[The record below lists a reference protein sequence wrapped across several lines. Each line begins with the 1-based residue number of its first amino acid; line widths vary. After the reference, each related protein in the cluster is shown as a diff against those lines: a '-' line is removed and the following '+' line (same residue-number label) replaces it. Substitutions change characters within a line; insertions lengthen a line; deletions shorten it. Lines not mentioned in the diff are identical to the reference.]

1 MFDGKTILITGGTGS
16 FGNQMVHYLLKKDC
30 REIRIF
36 SRDETKQDAMR
47 VNLNNPRLK
56 FFLGDIRE
64 RQSLDEAMRDV
75 DLVFHAAALKQVPS
89 CEFFPM
95 EAVKTNVIGS
105 RNVIASAVA
114 HGVRSLVCLST
125 DKAVYPV
132 NTMGMSKA
140 LMEKV
145 AQAASREL
153 KPDDTVITCVRYGN
167 VIHSRGSVVPLFV
180 KQIRAG
186 KPLTVTEPSMTRFLM
201 TLEDAIELVEFA
213 FAHGRQGDLFIR
225 KASASDLNTLVEAV
239 KRVFKATNPVEVI
252 GMRHSEKMHETLANQ
267 DELSRSEDM
276 GSFYRIT
283 MDTRDLNYEKYL
295 TQGEP
300 ARSDLNDYSSQIAE
314 QLSIEE
320 IEKLLLTQPE
330 IQASLKEMGL
340 G

>member
-1 MFDGKTILITGGTGS
+1 MFEGKTVLITGGTGS
-16 FGNQMVHYLLKKDC
+16 FGNQMVQHLLKKDC
-30 REIRIF
+30 GEIRIF

-47 VNLNNPRLK
+47 VDLNNRHLK
-56 FFLGDIRE
+56 FFLGDIRDRE
-64 RQSLDEAMRDV
+64 SLDEAMKGV

-95 EAVKTNVIGS
+95 EAVKTNVVGS
-105 RNVIASAVA
+105 RNVINSAVH
-114 HGVRSLVCLST
+114 HGVRSLVFLST

-153 KPDDTVITCVRYGN
+153 KPEDTVITCVRYGN
-167 VIHSRGSVVPLFV
+167 VIHSRGSVVPLFI
-180 KQIRAG
+180 KQIREG
-186 KPLTVTEPSMTRFLM
+186 KPLTVTEPTMTRFLM
-201 TLEDAIELVEFA
+201 TLENATELVEFA
-213 FAHGRQGDLFIR
+213 FTHGRQGDLFIR
-225 KASASDLNTLVEAV
+225 KAPASDLDTLVKAI
-239 KRVFKATNPVEVI
+239 KRLFKADNPVEVI

-276 GSFYRIT
+276 GDFYRIT
-283 MDTRDLNYEKYL
+283 MDGRDLNYEKYL
-295 TQGEP
+295 TEGEP
-300 ARSDLNDYSSQIAE
+300 ARSDLTDFSSNIAR

-330 IQASLKEMGL
+330 IRAYLSDMGL
-340 G
+340 

>member
-1 MFDGKTILITGGTGS
+1 MFEGKTVLITGGTGS

-30 REIRIF
+30 KEIRIF

-47 VNLNNPRLK
+47 TDLNNPRLK

-64 RQSLDEAMRDV
+64 RESLDEAMRDV

-95 EAVKTNVIGS
+95 EAVKTNILGS
-105 RNVIASAVA
+105 RNVIQSAVA

-140 LMEKV
+140 LMEKT

-167 VIHSRGSVVPLFV
+167 VIHSRGSVIPLFI
-180 KQIRAG
+180 KQIKEG
-186 KPLTVTEPSMTRFLM
+186 KPLTVTEPSMTRFFM
-201 TLEDAIELVEFA
+201 TLENAIHLVEFA
-213 FAHGRQGDLFIR
+213 FTNGQQGDLFIR
-225 KASASDLNTLVEAV
+225 KAPASNMGTLVEAV
-239 KRVFKATNPVEVI
+239 KRVFKATNPIEVI

-267 DELSRSEDM
+267 DELSRAEDM
-276 GSFYRIT
+276 GDFYRIT
-283 MDTRDLNYEKYL
+283 MDNRDLNYEKYL
-295 TQGEP
+295 TEGEP
-300 ARSDLNDYSSQIAE
+300 ARSDVADFSSNIAR

-330 IQASLKEMGL
+330 IRMYLKEMGRN
-340 G
+340 